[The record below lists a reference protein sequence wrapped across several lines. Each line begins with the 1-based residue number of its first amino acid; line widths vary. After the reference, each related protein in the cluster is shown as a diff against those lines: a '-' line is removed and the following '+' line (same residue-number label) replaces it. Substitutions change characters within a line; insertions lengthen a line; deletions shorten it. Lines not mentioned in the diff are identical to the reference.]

1 MFYSN
6 TRKMDDIAMTTKTFT
21 KTLMGLGFLTG
32 AFFSCSIQA
41 HTLSEAVA
49 QAVLMGP
56 DVAIQANKKNQFNQ
70 RLRQAYAGYL
80 PTLDVNAGVGREHS
94 DNPTTRGPL
103 DQGGS
108 TTLTR
113 SEFNITAR
121 QMLFDG
127 FAVKNDAEGR
137 MTQITAEAW
146 RTNGTAQDTAA
157 QVVQQYLE
165 VLLQK
170 KLVSLAKYNLD
181 AHERIYGQ
189 IEKRSEG
196 GVGRKADL
204 DQAEGRLALARTNL
218 LAAQSNHR
226 DAMTR
231 YERLVGLPAVG
242 LVAPSMPDGLF
253 PENERAAVA
262 MGLNNNPILRSAIG
276 DVSAVRSAKKLAQA
290 NFFPRF
296 DIEGNLGRNHN
307 IDGSPGD
314 NDDFSVMLKGR
325 YNLFKGGADVAKV
338 NEECWRVQEAQEVRN
353 RAHRET
359 QQAVELAWN
368 LFTTAR
374 SQQKYMK
381 MHMDAAERTRDAY
394 IKQFNIGQRT
404 LLDVLDSEN
413 ELYSVRT
420 SYVSAKNQEVFGKYR
435 LLSHL
440 GMLLASLDVELPEAA
455 KLKEPKLFSLD
466 S

>member
-1 MFYSN
+1 MY
-6 TRKMDDIAMTTKTFT
+6 IAMKKNTLTTA
-21 KTLMGLGFLTG
+21 LMGLGLMSG
-32 AFFSCSIQA
+32 AVFSCAVHA

-56 DVAIQANKKNQFNQ
+56 DVAIQADKKNQFNH

-80 PTLDVNAGVGREHS
+80 PTLDVIGGIGRQHSQNA
-94 DNPTTRGPL
+94 TTRGAA
-103 DQGGS
+103 DQVGSGLSGS

-113 SEFNITAR
+113 SEFTLTAR

-127 FAVKNDAEGR
+127 FAVKNDSEGR
-137 MTQITAEAW
+137 MTQIRAEAW

-157 QVVQQYLE
+157 QVVEQYLQ

-170 KLVSLAKYNLD
+170 KLVTLAKYNLE
-181 AHERIYGQ
+181 AHERIFGQ

-218 LAAQSNHR
+218 IAAQSNHR

-231 YERLVGLPAVG
+231 YERFVGLPAEG
-242 LVAPSMPDGLF
+242 LVQPAMPDVGF

-290 NFFPRF
+290 SFFPRF
-296 DIEGNLGRNHN
+296 DLEASLGRNHN
-307 IDGSPGD
+307 IDGSVGD

-325 YNLFKGGADVAKV
+325 YNIFKGGSDIAKV

-374 SQQKYMK
+374 SQQKFMK
-381 MHMDAAERTRDAY
+381 MHMDASERTRDAY
-394 IKQFNIGQRT
+394 LKQFNIGQRT

-413 ELYSVRT
+413 ELYTSRT
-420 SYVSAKNQEVFGKYR
+420 RYVTAKNQEVFGKYR
-435 LLSHL
+435 MLSHVGTLLSSL
-440 GMLLASLDVELPEAA
+440 GVELPEAA

>member
-1 MFYSN
+1 
-6 TRKMDDIAMTTKTFT
+6 MDDIAMTTNKLT
-21 KTLMGLGFLTG
+21 KTLIGLSLITG
-32 AFFSCSIQA
+32 AAFSCSVQA
-41 HTLSEAVA
+41 HTLSDAVA

-56 DVAIQANKKNQFNQ
+56 DVAIQANKKNQFNH

-80 PTLDVNAGVGREHS
+80 PTLDVNGAVGREHS
-94 DNPTTRGPL
+94 DNPTTRGANN
-103 DQGGS
+103 QGGS
-108 TTLTR
+108 KTLTR
-113 SEFNITAR
+113 TEFNLTAR

-127 FAVKNDAEGR
+127 FAVKNDTEGR
-137 MTQITAEAW
+137 LTQVRAEAW

-170 KLVSLAKYNLD
+170 KLVNLAKYNLD

-218 LAAQSNHR
+218 ISAQSQLR
-226 DAMTR
+226 DAKTR
-231 YERLVGLPAVG
+231 YERLVGLPAEGLSQPSVPDVG
-242 LVAPSMPDGLF
+242 F

-262 MGLNNNPILRSAIG
+262 IGLNNNPILRSAIG
-276 DVSAVRSAKKLAQA
+276 DVSAVRSARKLAQA

-296 DIEGNLGRNHN
+296 DLEASLGRNNN
-307 IDGSPGD
+307 IDGSEGD
-314 NDDFSVMLKGR
+314 NDDFSVMLRGR
-325 YNLFKGGADVAKV
+325 YNIFKGGADIGKV
-338 NEECWRVQEAQEVRN
+338 NEECWRIQEAQEVRN

-374 SQQKYMK
+374 NQQKFMK
-381 MHMDAAERTRDAY
+381 AHMDAAERTRDAY
-394 IKQFNIGQRT
+394 LKQFNIGQRT

-413 ELYSVRT
+413 ELYSART
-420 SYVSAKNQEVFGKYR
+420 RYVSAKNQEIFGKYR
-435 LLSHL
+435 LLSHM
-440 GMLLASLDVELPEAA
+440 GMLLECLGVELPEAA
-455 KLKEPKLFSLD
+455 KLKEPKLFALD

>member
-1 MFYSN
+1 
-6 TRKMDDIAMTTKTFT
+6 MDDIAMTKNTLTKA
-21 KTLMGLGFLTG
+21 LIGLSFIGG
-32 AFFSCSIQA
+32 AAFSCSLQA

-56 DVAIQANKKNQFNQ
+56 DVAIQADKKNQFNQ

-80 PTLDVNAGVGREHS
+80 PTLDVSAGIGREHTN
-94 DNPTTRGPL
+94 NPTTRSL
-103 DQGGS
+103 ILAGGEG
-108 TTLTR
+108 TETLTR
-113 SEFNITAR
+113 SEFRVVAR

-127 FAVKNDAEGR
+127 FAVKNDSEGR
-137 MTQITAEAW
+137 LTQVRAEAW

-170 KLVSLAKYNLD
+170 KLISLAKYNLD

-196 GVGRKADL
+196 GVGRRADL

-218 LAAQSNHR
+218 ISAQSNYR

-231 YERLVGLPAVG
+231 YERLVGLPAEG
-242 LVAPSMPDGLF
+242 LVQPFTPDVGF
-253 PENERAAVA
+253 PENEKAAVA
-262 MGLNNNPILRSAIG
+262 LGLNNNPVLRSAIS
-276 DVSAVRSAKKLAQA
+276 DVSAVRSARKLAQA
-290 NFFPRF
+290 PFFPRF
-296 DIEGNLGRNHN
+296 DLEASLNRNHN
-307 IDGSPGD
+307 IDGSEGD
-314 NDDFSVMLKGR
+314 NDSFAVMLRGQ
-325 YNLFKGGADVAKV
+325 YNMFRGGADIAKV
-338 NEECWRVQEAQEVRN
+338 NEECWRVQEAQETRN
-353 RAHRET
+353 RAYRET

-374 SQQKYMK
+374 SQQKFMK
-381 MHMDAAERTRDAY
+381 MHMDASERTRDAY
-394 IKQFNIGQRT
+394 LKQFNIGQRT

-413 ELYSVRT
+413 ELYSSRT
-420 SYVSAKNQEVFGKYR
+420 RYITAKNQELFGKYR

-440 GMLLASLDVELPEAA
+440 GMLLECLGVQLPEAA
-455 KLKEPKLFSLD
+455 KLTEPKLFSLD
-466 S
+466 P

>member
-1 MFYSN
+1 
-6 TRKMDDIAMTTKTFT
+6 MDDIIMIKN
-21 KTLMGLGFLTG
+21 TLSHALIGLGFIGGITL
-32 AFFSCSIQA
+32 SSSIQA

-49 QAVLMGP
+49 HAIYTGP
-56 DVAIQANKKNQFNQ
+56 DVTMQADKKKQFDQ
-70 RLRQAYAGYL
+70 RVRQAYAGYL
-80 PTLDVNAGVGREHS
+80 PVVDVNTAVGREHS
-94 DNPTTRGPL
+94 NNSTTRAVAAAT
-103 DQGGS
+103 GGS
-108 TTLTR
+108 GTETLSRT
-113 SEFNITAR
+113 EFTLTAR

-127 FAVKNDAEGR
+127 FGVKNDTEGR
-137 MTQITAEAW
+137 MSQVTAEAW
-146 RTNGTAQDTAA
+146 RTNGTAQDTAS

-170 KLVSLAKYNLD
+170 KLIALAKYNLD

-196 GVGRKADL
+196 GVGRRADL

-218 LAAQSNHR
+218 ISAQSNYR

-231 YERLVGLPAVG
+231 YERFVGLPAEG
-242 LVAPSMPDGLF
+242 LVQPSLPDAGI
-253 PENERAAVA
+253 PENESAAVA
-262 MGLNNNPILRSAIG
+262 LGLNNNPVLRSSIN
-276 DVSAVRSAKKLAQA
+276 DVSAVRSARKLAQA
-290 NFFPRF
+290 SFFPRF
-296 DIEGNLGRNHN
+296 DLEANLGRNHN
-307 IDGSPGD
+307 LSGVLGD
-314 NDDFSVMLKGR
+314 NDNFSVMLRGR
-325 YNLFKGGADVAKV
+325 YNIFKGGADVGKV

-374 SQQKYMK
+374 SQQKFMK
-381 MHMDAAERTRDAY
+381 MHMDASERTRDAY
-394 IKQFNIGQRT
+394 LKQFNIGQRT

-413 ELYSVRT
+413 ELYSSRT
-420 SYVSAKNQEVFGKYR
+420 RYVTAKNQEMFGKYR

-440 GMLLASLDVELPEAA
+440 GTLLENLDIELPEAA
-455 KLKEPKLFSLD
+455 KLKQPKLFSLD